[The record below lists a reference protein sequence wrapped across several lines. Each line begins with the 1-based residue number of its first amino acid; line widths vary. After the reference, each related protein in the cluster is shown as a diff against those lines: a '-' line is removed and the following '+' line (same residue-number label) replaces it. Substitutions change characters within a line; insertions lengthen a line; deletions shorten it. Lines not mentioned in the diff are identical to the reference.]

1 MSYRYF
7 WIPYIELDWGKFD
20 IIFWKARKRFA
31 LPIRKLIGSKSFSA
45 PIIEQ
50 LRNLLVAER
59 PDERYD
65 GVGGPR
71 DDKKQADADRSLGDA
86 DFCWRRRI
94 YPSP

>member
-1 MSYRYF
+1 MKGPKTFRS
-7 WIPYIELDWGKFD
+7 PN
-20 IIFWKARKRFA
+20 RKIDRIKVF
-31 LPIRKLIGSKSFSA
+31 FSA
-45 PIIEQ
+45 SPIIER

-86 DFCWRRRI
+86 DFC
-94 YPSP
+94 